1 MSGHSLE
8 EKVQRR
14 KNELEEIDRVCTE
27 NLEKIIEI
35 KDSIDIEVENVSN
48 DEKTFGKYANELK
61 LKHNDLDKIT
71 TKIGISHKFFKNIL
85 VDNEQ
90 LAQSI

>member
-1 MSGHSLE
+1 MSGHTLD

-14 KNELEEIDRVCTE
+14 KNELEEIDRMCNE
-27 NLEKIIEI
+27 NLEKINEL
-35 KDSIDIEVENVSN
+35 KELIDIEVENVSN

-61 LKHNDLDKIT
+61 LKHTDLDKIT

-85 VDNEQ
+85 VDNE
-90 LAQSI
+90 